1 MHLFSTE
8 KLKNYMKLDQA
19 VGAIKACA
27 EKMNAMYGRVIF
39 NEWVLLSF
47 GDGGAKMVAYSG
59 PRKEH
64 FQSNFAADVEEL
76 RPRLLTHQFT
86 PGDFE
91 FAWHGAGTGF
101 EAFIAAGQRIYLL
114 WNNTGNSMENL
125 SKDPRWLS
133 AQVPFLNL
141 TEAFRADPLIL

>member
-1 MHLFSTE
+1 MKLYPTE
-8 KLKNYMKLDQA
+8 KLKKCMKIDQA
-19 VGAIKACA
+19 VSAIKTCA

-47 GDGGAKMVAYSG
+47 GEGGAKMIAYSG
-59 PRKEH
+59 PRKED

-76 RPRLLTHQFT
+76 RPRLLSHQFS

-101 EAFIAAGQRIYLL
+101 EAVIAAGQRIYLL

-141 TEAFRADPLIL
+141 TETFRAEPLAL

>member
-1 MHLFSTE
+1 MPRRTTE
-8 KLKNYMKLDQA
+8 SNMKLDQA
-19 VGAIKACA
+19 VGAINLCA
-27 EKMNAMYGRVIF
+27 DKMNAMYGRVIF

-47 GDGGAKMVAYSG
+47 GEGGAKMVSYSG

-76 RPRLLTHQFT
+76 RPRLLSHQFA

-91 FAWHGAGTGF
+91 FAWHGSGTGF

-125 SKDPRWLS
+125 AKDPRWLN

-141 TEAFRADPLIL
+141 TEAFRTDPLIL

>member
-1 MHLFSTE
+1 
-8 KLKNYMKLDQA
+8 MKLDQA
-19 VGAIKACA
+19 VGAIKVCA
-27 EKMNAMYGRVIF
+27 EKMNGMYGKVIF

-47 GDGGAKMVAYSG
+47 SEGGVRMVAYSG

-64 FQSNFAADVEEL
+64 FQSNFGSDVAEL
-76 RPRLLTHQFT
+76 RPSLLSHRFV

-101 EAFIAAGQRIYLL
+101 EAFMVAGPRLYLL

-125 SKDPRWLS
+125 SKDPRWLR
-133 AQVPFLNL
+133 AQVPFLEL
-141 TEAFRADPLIL
+141 TESFRTDPLAL